1 MTSST
6 AQDLR
11 TLLQP
16 GAGLLIPG
24 AANALAARIIEAAGF
39 PIVYLTGAGVAN
51 SYLGAPDMGLTS
63 VTEMAAHVAAVR
75 DAVQLPLIA
84 DGDTGFG
91 NALNLVRTVQLYE
104 RAGANAIQLEDQ
116 VFPKRCGHFENKAV
130 VTCGEMVQK
139 IKAALD
145 TRRSSDFLILART
158 DARAVEGFDAALERM
173 AAYKEAG
180 ADLLFV
186 EAPTSR
192 LELQRITQ
200 AVPGRHIANVV
211 HGGKTPMLPR
221 EDFAALGFA
230 GVLYANAALQAAM
243 LAMKRT
249 LAHLQQAG
257 SLAGAE
263 SDILGFEDR
272 QAFVDQARWLAIEKR
287 YGTGSATA
295 E

>member
-1 MTSST
+1 MTSS
-6 AQDLR
+6 APQNLLDL
-11 TLLQP
+11 LHP
-16 GAGLLIPG
+16 GAGVLIPG
-24 AANALAARIIEAAGF
+24 AANALAARIIESAGF

-51 SYLGAPDMGLTS
+51 SYLGAPDMGLTT

-91 NALNLVRTVQLYE
+91 NPLNLV
-104 RAGANAIQLEDQ
+104 
-116 VFPKRCGHFENKAV
+116 
-130 VTCGEMVQK
+130 
-139 IKAALD
+139 
-145 TRRSSDFLILART
+145 RT
-158 DARAVEGFDAALERM
+158 DARAVEGFDAALDRM

-192 LELQRITQ
+192 QELQRITQ

-211 HGGKTPMLPR
+211 YGGKTPMLPR

-230 GVLYANAALQAAM
+230 GVLFANAGLQAAM

-249 LAHLQQAG
+249 MMHLQTAG

-263 SDILGFEDR
+263 DSILGFDER
-272 QAFVDQARWLAIEKR
+272 QKFVDPARWLAIEQR
-287 YGTGSATA
+287 YAATGIAT